1 MITFL
6 FVAVL
11 AVWDFFV
18 SPVPT
23 GLWAPSIVTEER
35 QAKLHREEF

>member
-11 AVWDFFV
+11 AVAGFLCFTG
-18 SPVPT
+18 PT
-23 GLWAPSIVTEER
+23 GLSARDIVTEEK
-35 QAKLHREEF
+35 QVKLHREEF